1 VFCISWGRAIV
12 HTGSIAFGALL
23 IALLWIVR
31 IVFEFINNQV
41 DRMSKGNSCVKAA
54 MCLCRC
60 VVWCFTSILIYLT
73 DSAFLHMGMEGTHF
87 LRSCAEA
94 ADLKKRHMGGFAC

>member
-1 VFCISWGRAIV
+1 MFYISWGRAIV

-31 IVFEFINNQV
+31 IVFEFITNQV
-41 DRMSKGNSCVKAA
+41 ERMSKGNNCVKAA

-60 VVWCFTSILIYLT
+60 VVWVTTGFLI
-73 DSAFLHMGMEGTHF
+73 
-87 LRSCAEA
+87 
-94 ADLKKRHMGGFAC
+94 